1 MATIVE
7 NNAKK
12 QLLWIGMGSIL
23 MFFGGLTSAY
33 IVRKP
38 EGNWLE
44 FVLPEYFTFSTVIIV
59 LSSILLFFVK
69 GQLRKNNSAFQL
81 VLSVLLLGLLFTFFQ
96 FKGWQQ
102 LIAQGVYLTGEGS
115 NASGSF
121 LYVLTLAHLVHLFG
135 GLIALLY
142 VTIQSKKKVF
152 TIENSLAIDLTS
164 LYWHFLALLWLFV
177 FALLN
182 FY

>member
-1 MATIVE
+1 MAMTVE

-59 LSSILLFFVK
+59 LSSVVLFFVK

-121 LYVLTLAHLVHLFG
+121 LYVITLAHLVHLFG

>member
-1 MATIVE
+1 MALTIE

-23 MFFGGLTSAY
+23 MFFAGLTSAY

-38 EGNWLE
+38 EGEWLD
-44 FVLPEYFTFSTVIIV
+44 FILPEQFTISTLIIIV
-59 LSSILLFFVK
+59 SSILLFFVK
-69 GQLRKNNSAFQL
+69 GRLRKNQSVFNL
-81 VLSVLLLGLLFTFFQ
+81 VLSVLVLGISFSFFQ
-96 FKGWQQ
+96 FQGWQE

-121 LYVLTLAHLVHLFG
+121 LYVLTLAHLVHLIG
-135 GLIALLY
+135 GLIALAY
-142 VTIQSKKKVF
+142 VSYKSKQNIY
-152 TIENSLAIDLTS
+152 TIENCLAIDLTS
-164 LYWHFLALLWLFV
+164 VYWHFLALLWLFL
-177 FALLN
+177 FFLIN

>member
-1 MATIVE
+1 MAMTVE

-38 EGNWLE
+38 EGNWIE

-59 LSSILLFFVK
+59 LSSVFLFFVK

-102 LIAQGVYLTGEGS
+102 LIAQGVYLTGQGS

>member
-1 MATIVE
+1 MAMTVE

-38 EGNWLE
+38 EGNWME
-44 FVLPEYFTFSTVIIV
+44 FILPEYFTFSTVIIV

-142 VTIQSKKKVF
+142 VTIQSKEKVF

>member
-1 MATIVE
+1 MAMTVE

-44 FVLPEYFTFSTVIIV
+44 FVLPEYFTLSTVIIV
-59 LSSILLFFVK
+59 LSSVVLFFVK

-96 FKGWQQ
+96 FKGWQE

>member
-1 MATIVE
+1 MAMTVE

-38 EGNWLE
+38 EGNWME
-44 FVLPEYFTFSTVIIV
+44 FILPEYFTYSTVIIV
-59 LSSILLFFVK
+59 LSSIVLFFVK

>member
-44 FVLPEYFTFSTVIIV
+44 FVLPEYFTFSTVIIA
-59 LSSILLFFVK
+59 LSSVVLFFVK
-69 GQLRKNNSAFQL
+69 GQLRKNNSAFPL
-81 VLSVLLLGLLFTFFQ
+81 ALSVLLLGLLFTFFQ

>member
-1 MATIVE
+1 MAMTVE

-44 FVLPEYFTFSTVIIV
+44 FVLPEYFTFSTGIIV
-59 LSSILLFFVK
+59 LSSIVLFFVK

>member
-44 FVLPEYFTFSTVIIV
+44 FVLPEYFTISTIIIV
-59 LSSILLFFVK
+59 LSSIILFFVK
-69 GQLRKNNSAFQL
+69 GQLRKNSSAFHL

-102 LIAQGVYLTGEGS
+102 LISQGVYLTGEGS

-121 LYVLTLAHLVHLFG
+121 LYVLTLAHLVHLLG
-135 GLIALLY
+135 GLVALIY
-142 VTIQSKKKVF
+142 VTIQAKNNVF
-152 TIENSLAIDLTS
+152 TIKNSLAIDLTS
-164 LYWHFLALLWLFV
+164 VYWHFLALLWLFLY
-177 FALLN
+177 ALLN

>member
-1 MATIVE
+1 MAMTVE

-38 EGNWLE
+38 EGNWME
-44 FVLPEYFTFSTVIIV
+44 FILPEYFTFSTVIIV

-69 GQLRKNNSAFQL
+69 GQLRKNNSVFQL

>member
-1 MATIVE
+1 MAMTVE

-33 IVRKP
+33 IVRMP
-38 EGNWLE
+38 EVNWLE
-44 FVLPEYFTFSTVIIV
+44 FVLPEYFTFSTIIIII
-59 LSSILLFFVK
+59 SSILLFFVK

>member
-1 MATIVE
+1 MAMTVE

-44 FVLPEYFTFSTVIIV
+44 FVLPEYFTFSTIIIIV
-59 LSSILLFFVK
+59 SSIILFFVK

>member
-1 MATIVE
+1 MAMTVE

-59 LSSILLFFVK
+59 LSSIVLFFVK

-102 LIAQGVYLTGEGS
+102 LISQGVYLTGEGS

>member
-1 MATIVE
+1 MAMTVE

-44 FVLPEYFTFSTVIIV
+44 FVLPEYFTFSTIIIIV
-59 LSSILLFFVK
+59 SSIILFFVK

-164 LYWHFLALLWLFV
+164 VYWHFLALLWLFV

>member
-38 EGNWLE
+38 EGNWME
-44 FVLPEYFTFSTVIIV
+44 FILPEYFTYSTVIIV
-59 LSSILLFFVK
+59 LSSIVLFFVK

-121 LYVLTLAHLVHLFG
+121 LYVLTLAHLLHLLG
-135 GLIALLY
+135 GLVALIY
-142 VTIQSKKKVF
+142 VTIQAKNNVF
-152 TIENSLAIDLTS
+152 TIKNSLAIDLTS
-164 LYWHFLALLWLFV
+164 VYWHFLALLWLFLY
-177 FALLN
+177 ALLN

>member
-1 MATIVE
+1 MAISIE

-23 MFFGGLTSAY
+23 MFFAGLTSAY

-38 EGNWLE
+38 EGDWLD
-44 FVLPEYFTFSTVIIV
+44 FMLPEYFTISTIIIL
-59 LSSILLFFVK
+59 LSSIVLLFIK
-69 GQLRKNNSAFQL
+69 GNLRKEKPVFNIVTVTL
-81 VLSVLLLGLLFTFFQ
+81 VLGVLFTFFQ
-96 FKGWQQ
+96 VKGWQE

-121 LYVLTLAHLVHLFG
+121 LYVLTLAHLAHLLG
-135 GLIALLY
+135 GLIALAY
-142 VTIQSKKKVF
+142 VSFKSKQNTYTIK
-152 TIENSLAIDLTS
+152 NSLALDLTS
-164 LYWHFLALLWLFV
+164 VYWHFLTILWLFL
-177 FALLN
+177 FFLIN

>member
-1 MATIVE
+1 MAMTVE

-44 FVLPEYFTFSTVIIV
+44 FVLPEYFTFSTIIIIV
-59 LSSILLFFVK
+59 SSIILFFVK

-81 VLSVLLLGLLFTFFQ
+81 VLSVLILGILFTFFQ

>member
-1 MATIVE
+1 MAMTVE

-44 FVLPEYFTFSTVIIV
+44 FVLPEYFTFSTVLIV
-59 LSSILLFFVK
+59 LSSVVLFFVK

-102 LIAQGVYLTGEGS
+102 LISQGVYLTGEGS

-164 LYWHFLALLWLFV
+164 VYWHFLALLWLFV

>member
-44 FVLPEYFTFSTVIIV
+44 FVLPEYFTISTIIIV
-59 LSSILLFFVK
+59 LSSIVLFFVK
-69 GQLRKNNSAFQL
+69 GQLRKNSSAFLL

-102 LIAQGVYLTGEGS
+102 LISQGVYLTGEGS

-164 LYWHFLALLWLFV
+164 LYWHFLALLWLYV

>member
-1 MATIVE
+1 MAMTIE

-59 LSSILLFFVK
+59 LSSVVLFFVK

>member
-1 MATIVE
+1 MAALIE

-38 EGNWLE
+38 EGNWLD
-44 FVLPEYFTFSTVIIV
+44 FTLPEYFTISTLIIII
-59 LSSILLFFVK
+59 SSVLLFFIK
-69 GQLRKNNSAFQL
+69 GKLRKNKSIFNL
-81 VLSVLLLGLLFTFFQ
+81 VFSVLLLGILFSFFQ
-96 FKGWQQ
+96 FKGWQE

-121 LYVLTLAHLVHLFG
+121 LYVLTLAHLVHLIG
-135 GLIALLY
+135 GIIALIIISY
-142 VTIQSKKKVF
+142 KSKQN
-152 TIENSLAIDLTS
+152 TYSIENCLAIELTS
-164 LYWHFLALLWLFV
+164 VYWHFLALLWLFLYV
-177 FALLN
+177 LIN

>member
-1 MATIVE
+1 MAMTVE

-59 LSSILLFFVK
+59 LSSVVLFFVK

-102 LIAQGVYLTGEGS
+102 LLAQGVYLTGEGS

>member
-1 MATIVE
+1 MAMTVE

-38 EGNWLE
+38 EGNWME
-44 FVLPEYFTFSTVIIV
+44 FILPEYFTFSTVIIV

-142 VTIQSKKKVF
+142 VTIQSKEKVF

-164 LYWHFLALLWLFV
+164 VYWHFLALLWLFLY
-177 FALLN
+177 ALLY

>member
-1 MATIVE
+1 MAMTVE

-59 LSSILLFFVK
+59 LSSVVLFFVK

-102 LIAQGVYLTGEGS
+102 LIAQGVYLTGEGN

>member
-1 MATIVE
+1 MAMTVE

-59 LSSILLFFVK
+59 LSSVVLFFVK

-81 VLSVLLLGLLFTFFQ
+81 VLSVLILGLLFTFFQ

>member
-1 MATIVE
+1 MAMTVE

-59 LSSILLFFVK
+59 LSSVVLFFVK

-121 LYVLTLAHLVHLFG
+121 LYVLTLAHLVHLLG
-135 GLIALLY
+135 GLVALIY
-142 VTIQSKKKVF
+142 VTIQAKNNAF
-152 TIENSLAIDLTS
+152 TIKNSLAIDLTS
-164 LYWHFLALLWLFV
+164 VYWHFLALLWLFLY
-177 FALLN
+177 ALLN

>member
-1 MATIVE
+1 MAMTVE

-59 LSSILLFFVK
+59 LSSAVLFFVK

-81 VLSVLLLGLLFTFFQ
+81 VLSVLLLGLLFTFLQ

>member
-1 MATIVE
+1 MAMTVE

-38 EGNWLE
+38 EGNWME
-44 FVLPEYFTFSTVIIV
+44 FILPEYFTYSTVIIV
-59 LSSILLFFVK
+59 LSSIVLFFVK

-142 VTIQSKKKVF
+142 VTIQSKEKVF

-164 LYWHFLALLWLFV
+164 VYWHFLALLWLFLY
-177 FALLN
+177 ALLN

>member
-1 MATIVE
+1 MTISIE

-23 MFFGGLTSAY
+23 MFFAGLTSAY

-38 EGNWLE
+38 EGNWLD
-44 FVLPEYFTFSTVIIV
+44 FILPQYFTVSTAVIVI
-59 LSSILLFFVK
+59 SSLLLFFVK
-69 GQLRKNNSAFQL
+69 GRLRKNA
-81 VLSVLLLGLLFTFFQ
+81 SVYNLILAVLGLGFLFAFFQ
-96 FKGWQQ
+96 FKGWQE

-121 LYVLTLAHLVHLFG
+121 LYVLTLAHLVHLIG
-135 GLIALLY
+135 GLIALAY
-142 VTIQSKKKVF
+142 VSYKSKQNTY
-152 TIENSLAIDLTS
+152 TIENCLAIDLTS
-164 LYWHFLALLWLFV
+164 VYWHFLALLWLFL
-177 FALLN
+177 FFLIN

>member
-1 MATIVE
+1 MAMTVE

-59 LSSILLFFVK
+59 LSSVVLFFVK

-135 GLIALLY
+135 GLIALLH

>member
-1 MATIVE
+1 MAMTVE

-44 FVLPEYFTFSTVIIV
+44 FVLPEYFTFSTVLIV
-59 LSSILLFFVK
+59 LSSVVLFFVK

-164 LYWHFLALLWLFV
+164 VYWHFLALLWLFV

>member
-1 MATIVE
+1 MAMTVE

-44 FVLPEYFTFSTVIIV
+44 FVLPAYFTFSTVIIV
-59 LSSILLFFVK
+59 LSSVVLFFVK

-102 LIAQGVYLTGEGS
+102 LIAQGIYLTGEGS

>member
-1 MATIVE
+1 MAMTIE

-44 FVLPEYFTFSTVIIV
+44 FVLPEYFTFSTVIIL
-59 LSSILLFFVK
+59 LSSVVLFFVK

-121 LYVLTLAHLVHLFG
+121 LYVLTLAHLFHLFG

-142 VTIQSKKKVF
+142 VTIQSKKKAF

>member
-1 MATIVE
+1 MAMTVE

-38 EGNWLE
+38 EGNWME
-44 FVLPEYFTFSTVIIV
+44 FILPEYFTFSTVIIV

-69 GQLRKNNSAFQL
+69 GQLRKNNSVFQL

-152 TIENSLAIDLTS
+152 TIKNSLAIDLTS

>member
-1 MATIVE
+1 MAMTVE

-44 FVLPEYFTFSTVIIV
+44 FVLPEYFTISTIIIMV
-59 LSSILLFFVK
+59 SSIILFFVK

-81 VLSVLLLGLLFTFFQ
+81 ILSVLLLGLLFTFFQ

-102 LIAQGVYLTGEGS
+102 LISQGVYLTGEGS

-121 LYVLTLAHLVHLFG
+121 LYVLTLAHLLHLFG